1 MVTEE
6 EYNPLPK
13 SSNYSNTSPSLSKDK
28 NYQDWLKLIKIWRN
42 VSDLPKAKQQL
53 AMILSLENKFL
64 DAVLEFS
71 EEIKLGENGV
81 HTIINI
87 LDRIYKTMKH

>member
-42 VSDLPKAKQQL
+42 VSDLPKAKQQS

-64 DAVLEFS
+64 DAVL
-71 EEIKLGENGV
+71 GV

>member
-1 MVTEE
+1 
-6 EYNPLPK
+6 
-13 SSNYSNTSPSLSKDK
+13 
-28 NYQDWLKLIKIWRN
+28 
-42 VSDLPKAKQQL
+42 
-53 AMILSLENKFL
+53 MILSLENKFL

-87 LDRIYKTMKH
+87 LGRIYKTMKH